1 MAISALRLRPVI
13 KALAIAVSIGS
24 LPFVYL
30 QVDARDG
37 HLNALNGHVN
47 ANVKAAAS
55 TVAVSPSSSAAARP
69 SRSTSPAAQ
78 APAEATAPA
87 PAAVPASPPS
97 VGHPLAPASA
107 TAQAPATSPAPSPP
121 ARSFDQLQGA
131 VAAIVAAS
139 GARVAVSL
147 IELGGAN
154 PGAWNS
160 GGDEQFVAASTYK
173 LPLLMEQ
180 SQQLAAGAVSG
191 SDQLCFEEGD
201 WEDGWYAD
209 YVPGQCFSRD
219 ELATRA
225 AHASDNTAAHI
236 LVRYAGGGDELN
248 AFARAH
254 GASESAFCDPNSTT
268 ANDLARLMAAAERG
282 DSGGAAAWQWLAPLL
297 THTNFETGIPAGVG
311 APASVAH
318 KIGEFGATVDD
329 VGLVS
334 GAAGGAYVLAVTT
347 DGAGGDAGFSLV
359 AQISAGVWQFENGR

>member
-1 MAISALRLRPVI
+1 MAISALRLRPLI

-37 HLNALNGHVN
+37 HLNALSGHVN
-47 ANVKAAAS
+47 ANVKA
-55 TVAVSPSSSAAARP
+55 VSPPRATAAGP

-78 APAEATAPA
+78 VPA
-87 PAAVPASPPS
+87 PAAAPGASPSSPPA

-107 TAQAPATSPAPSPP
+107 TADASAPATAPAPSPS

-131 VAAIVAAS
+131 VAAITAAS

-173 LPLLMEQ
+173 LPLLIEQ

-201 WEDGWYAD
+201 WEDGWYGD
-209 YVPGQCFSRD
+209 YAPGQCFSRD
-219 ELATRA
+219 ELTTRV

-254 GASESAFCDPNSTT
+254 GASESAFYDPNTTT
-268 ANDLARLMAAAERG
+268 ANDLARLMAAAQRG
-282 DSGGAAAWQWLAPLL
+282 DSGGPAAWQWLAPLL
-297 THTNFETGIPAGVG
+297 THTNFEAGIPAGVG

-318 KIGEFGATVDD
+318 KIGEFGATVND
-329 VGLVS
+329 VGLVT

-347 DGAGGDAGFSLV
+347 DGAGGDAGFSLL
-359 AQISAGVWQFENGR
+359 AQISASVWQFENGR